1 MAGAQ
6 RDEVDAGG
14 RNLSLSG
21 AKLRL
26 LNQRMRGVG
35 PQSEQAI
42 HPRDPGA
49 KIPLS
54 AEQRRVWLHALQQPD
69 LPVYNEPSSIY
80 KYGRFDLHILEA
92 SFNEILRRH
101 EAWRT
106 SFSPDGDQLV
116 HADVHVS
123 LPLVDISGLP
133 PTDREAEALRIATR
147 DAQAPIPIGA
157 APLFRAKV
165 VRVSEDEHRLYLTF
179 HHIILDGISISRIFL
194 PELSAIYASLEA
206 GGTSSLPAP
215 PVQYGDYAI
224 WREQHVKSSEV
235 KQHLAYWLDQLSGEL
250 PTLRLPEDRARPAL
264 TDYRGS
270 TERFRIPAS
279 LAESLR
285 QLSRRQGVTLYMT
298 LLAAFNVLLFR
309 YSGQNDFIVGS
320 ATDARR
326 RPELENVMGYF
337 IDTFILRTRPTAD
350 LTFSAYLFQIR
361 DSVLGGL
368 AAADVPFDQ
377 VVKVIN
383 PRRDP
388 LRHPIF
394 QVFFAMRPRTPHLAE
409 DWGTAQTDVTVGTS
423 KFDLHLEVGD
433 VPGAMDARF
442 FYRTDIWDTP
452 TIGRM
457 AAHWLVLLESIA
469 QNPDGTLG
477 SLGMLTPAEAALL
490 LEPSGW
496 NDTARPFP
504 QRTPKALFEEQARR
518 TPNSIAAAFGQER
531 WTYQDLNSRADVLA
545 SSLRGAGVIRGS
557 VVALV
562 LDRSLDML
570 ASLIAVHKV
579 AAAYLPIDI
588 QLPPAGIEVLLRDA
602 TPSAVLT
609 ERSLAHLVPSLGTP
623 CLLVD
628 KNTERPNVAAPVQQ
642 PSAGNLDDAAYLIYT
657 SGTTGAPKPVEI
669 SQRSLVNLLV
679 SMQASPGF
687 SPEDVLLAVTSISFD
702 IAALELFL
710 PLISGSRVV
719 IASRGEAQ
727 DPYLLAKAIRRS
739 HCTVMQATPATW
751 RTLLLSGWSDA
762 TVSSKDHGS
771 RRLRVLCGGEPLS
784 DDLADRLLATGAE
797 LWNMYGPTETTIWSL
812 IHRVQ
817 DKAGHE
823 KGPVSVGRPIA
834 NTTAFIMD
842 SQGQLLPVG
851 IPGTL
856 FLGGVGLAKGYRG
869 RAQQTDERFVNVHSV
884 GGLRLYN
891 TGDIAVRRADGT
903 IGILGRMDNRVK
915 IRGYRV
921 ELEAVEAAILQHPR
935 VVAAAVRAWPEPTGG
950 LRLSAYV
957 VPSDPAAPPAFAD
970 IRSFLK
976 RDLPD
981 SMVPSDVIPLSSIPL
996 TSHGKVD
1003 RARLPA
1009 PAAPEVSPVSLRFR
1023 SPAEER
1029 LAAIWIDLLG
1039 QAVGPEEN
1047 FFDLGGHS
1055 VLMAVLQKRIHKE
1068 FGHLI
1073 PLAELF
1079 HLPTV
1084 RQQAELLQESDWH
1097 HPALP
1102 PGVLLLQPQGSSGRT
1117 VFWVHF
1123 MNAQLAREFGEGQS
1137 FFFVT
1142 LTADDVRSLGPS
1154 PTLEQVA
1161 GFHVR
1166 KILATKTQE
1175 PYVIGGFCVG
1185 SILAYEIATQLKA
1198 KGHEVSLLVMLDAP
1212 NPSCFPVRSSL
1223 PDKLKELRYY
1233 IQRSRR
1239 IGLQKTWLYFRER
1252 VKKRFAPIIRQK
1264 ADKTELRIAQELIE
1278 TAAFSYRPRL
1288 YDGKVLL
1295 LLASEHSPQ
1304 FDFVPAWQ
1312 AVIPHDLYVQFL
1324 DTHHRDLMKGETVRN
1339 VANTIADHL
1348 SAHCRECA

>member
-1 MAGAQ
+1 
-6 RDEVDAGG
+6 
-14 RNLSLSG
+14 
-21 AKLRL
+21 
-26 LNQRMRGVG
+26 MRGIG
-35 PQSEQAI
+35 PHSEQAI
-42 HPRDPGA
+42 HPRNPSA

-54 AEQRRVWLHALQQPD
+54 AEQRQVWLHALQQPD

-80 KYGRFDLHILEA
+80 KYGRFDLRILEA

-106 SFSPDGDQLV
+106 SFSSDGDQIV
-116 HADVHVS
+116 HGDVHVS
-123 LPLVDISGLP
+123 LPFVDISGLSP
-133 PTDREAEALRIATR
+133 AENEAEALRIATE
-147 DAQAPIPIGA
+147 DARTPIPISA
-157 APLFRAKV
+157 VPLFRAKV
-165 VRVSEDEHRLYLTF
+165 VRVSDNEHRLYLTF
-179 HHIILDGISISRIFL
+179 HHIIFDGISISRIFL
-194 PELSAIYASLEA
+194 PELSAIYTSLEA
-206 GGTSSLPAP
+206 GRTISLSTP

-224 WREQHVKSSEV
+224 WREQHVESSEV

-250 PTLRLPEDRARPAL
+250 PTLHLPEDRARPAS

-270 TERFRIPAS
+270 MERFRIPAS

-285 QLSRRQGVTLYMT
+285 RLSHRQGVTLYMT
-298 LLAAFNVLLFR
+298 LMAAFNVLLFR
-309 YSGQNDFIVGS
+309 YSGQSDFIVGS

-337 IDTFILRTRPTAD
+337 IDTFVLRTRPTAD
-350 LTFSAYLFQIR
+350 LTFSKYLFQIR

-388 LRHPIF
+388 LRNPIF
-394 QVFFAMRPRTPHLAE
+394 QVFFTMRPPTPHLAE
-409 DWGTAQTDVTVGTS
+409 DWGIAPTDVIVGTS

-433 VPGAMDARF
+433 VPDAMDARF
-442 FYRTDIWDTP
+442 FYRTDTWDTVS
-452 TIGRM
+452 IKRM

-469 QNPDGTLG
+469 QNPEMTLG
-477 SLGMLTPAEAALL
+477 SLGVLTPDEAAML
-490 LEPSGW
+490 LEPGGW

-504 QRTPKALFEEQARR
+504 QRTLKALFEEQVRR

-545 SSLRGAGVIRGS
+545 SSLHNAGVIRGS

-579 AAAYLPIDI
+579 GAAYLPIDI

-602 TPSAVLT
+602 NPGAVLT
-609 ERSLAHLVPSLGTP
+609 QRSLTHLVPFLENP

-628 KNTERPNVAAPVQQ
+628 RNAAEGGDVAASVQN
-642 PSAGNLDDAAYLIYT
+642 PFAGSLDDTAYLIYT

-679 SMQASPGF
+679 SMQTSPGF
-687 SPEDVLLAVTSISFD
+687 SHEDVLLAVTSISFD

-710 PLISGSRVV
+710 PLISGGRVV
-719 IASRGEAQ
+719 IGSRGEAQ

-739 HCTVMQATPATW
+739 HCTIMQATPATW

-762 TVSSKDHGS
+762 TVSSKNHGS
-771 RRLRVLCGGEPLS
+771 KRLRVLCGGESLS

-812 IHRVQ
+812 IHRVERRAGTG
-817 DKAGHE
+817 KAT
-823 KGPVSVGRPIA
+823 VSVGRPIA
-834 NTTAFIMD
+834 NTTAFILD
-842 SQGQLLPVG
+842 SQRQLLPVG

-856 FLGGVGLAKGYRG
+856 FLGGVGLAKGYCG
-869 RAQQTDERFVNVHSV
+869 QAQQTDERFMNVDSV

-903 IGILGRMDNRVK
+903 IDILGRMDNRVK

-921 ELEAVEAAILQHPR
+921 DLDAVEAAILRHPR
-935 VVAAAVRAWPEPTGG
+935 VDAAAVRAWPEPTGG
-950 LRLSAYV
+950 LRLSAYI

-970 IRSFLK
+970 IRSFLRK
-976 RDLPD
+976 DLPD
-981 SMVPSDVIPLSSIPL
+981 SMVPSDVIPLSSIPV
-996 TSHGKVD
+996 TPHGKVD

-1009 PAAPEVSPVSLRFR
+1009 PTAPEVSPVLLRFR

-1029 LAAIWIDLLG
+1029 LATVWIDVLG

-1055 VLMAVLQKRIHKE
+1055 VLMAVLQKRILKD
-1068 FGHLI
+1068 FGLLI
-1073 PLAELF
+1073 PLADLF

-1084 RQQAELLQESDWH
+1084 RQQAEFIRESASH
-1097 HPALP
+1097 NPALP
-1102 PGVLLLQPQGSSGRT
+1102 PGVLPLQPQGSRRT
-1117 VFWVHF
+1117 IFWVHY
-1123 MNAQLAREFGEGQS
+1123 MNTQLAREIGDDQPFV
-1137 FFFVT
+1137 FVT
-1142 LTADDVRSLGPS
+1142 LTSDDVRALGHN
-1154 PTLEQVA
+1154 PTLEEIA
-1161 GFHVR
+1161 DYHVR
-1166 KILATKTQE
+1166 KILAIHTRG
-1175 PYVIGGFCVG
+1175 PYIIGGLCVG

-1198 KGHEVSLLVMLDAP
+1198 KGHQVSLLVMLDAP
-1212 NPSCFPVRSSL
+1212 NPSNFAARSSL
-1223 PDKLKELRYY
+1223 ADKLNELRYY
-1233 IQRSRR
+1233 ITRSNRLGLR
-1239 IGLQKTWLYFRER
+1239 NTFLHIGER
-1252 VKKRFAPIIRQK
+1252 VRRRLVLITGHSAR
-1264 ADKTELRIAQELIE
+1264 KTELRIAQELIE
-1278 TAAFSYRPRL
+1278 TASLAYNPRT

-1304 FDFVPAWQ
+1304 NNFVPGWQ
-1312 AVIPHDLYVQFL
+1312 LVVPHHLCVQFV

-1339 VANTIADHL
+1339 VANAIACHL
-1348 SAHCRECA
+1348 NAQCSECA